1 MARVVQE
8 NGKLLLQAVLEVNL
22 HTHIL
27 ANVFYLSYC
36 ILKHIILL
44 TGLCPLALSRS
55 LALSLSPPQA
65 IGGGSSRSLMEQF
78 AEVLFNLNKHCFPL
92 LTVWLKEALQA
103 QGFPSTRVTTEQKD
117 TFTQQILRYYTHV

>member
-1 MARVVQE
+1 MPPVARVVQE

-36 ILKHIILL
+36 IFKHITLL
-44 TGLCPLALSRS
+44 TGLCPLAL
-55 LALSLSPPQA
+55 PPQA

-78 AEVLFNLNKHCFPL
+78 AEVLFSLNKHCFPL

-103 QGFPSTRVTTEQKD
+103 AGFPSTRVTTEQKD
-117 TFTQQILRYYTHV
+117 TFTQQILRYHTRTCSLT